1 MNTLEEIHWY
11 ANLIWH
17 NTELTDEEKYD
28 RIFSEHVSRRVFRE
42 IHLDYC
48 DPDTTYEEDVDAF
61 MYAFNAKM
69 RELENVSEF

>member
-11 ANLIWH
+11 ANLIWKH
-17 NTELTDEEKYD
+17 EHMSDEEKYD
-28 RIFSEHVSRRVFRE
+28 RIFSEHVSHRVFNE
-42 IHLDYC
+42 LHLDYC

-69 RELENVSEF
+69 TELENVSEY